1 MINSIYKQLTFQNQ
15 PEDQRRLM
23 QTTSLFLF
31 ILSITLSFSPII
43 HTKKITLTNLVW
55 GHWIGFL
62 VWLILFS
69 RLELEYNKLN
79 IKKDRLLLP
88 IISMMS
94 GWGLLTVWRLTP
106 RLGIK
111 QSLWFSISLILIII
125 GLHQREKV
133 LIALKKYKYVWLVSG
148 LFLTALTFIWGT
160 NPSNLGPKLW
170 LGCCGIYLQPAEP
183 LKLLLILYLAA
194 YFADQQPFSQRLL
207 PLITP
212 TAIMAGLTLM
222 ILIFQ
227 KDLGTAFIFITIY
240 AGMIYSATSKKE
252 VLILGSLVIGLGL
265 IIGYYL
271 FDVVQLRVDAWIN
284 PWQDP
289 SGRSFQ
295 IVQSLI
301 SVAAGGM
308 TGRGPG
314 MGYPNLVPVA
324 YSDFIFTAIA
334 EEYGLPGSIALILLF
349 ILFTYRGLSIALR
362 AQDYYQRYLSAG
374 LTIYIAGQAI
384 LIIGGNIRM
393 LPLTGVTLPFFSYGG
408 SSLLTSFIA
417 FFLLITINQHTT
429 EKKSLPKRPTPIVH
443 LLVFFLAGYTLLAGI
458 NGWWSIYRGPELID
472 RTDNARR
479 TISDQYNKRGE
490 ILDRNSLP
498 LSYTE
503 GSPGDYVRVY
513 TYPEF
518 SNVVGYTQPFYG
530 QVGIESS
537 LDPIL
542 RGLDNQSP
550 WNTWYFH
557 LLYGQSPPGLN
568 VKLTLDTNLQ
578 LLAAQYLQNTPGA
591 IVLLNSQNGEI
602 LVLYSSPYFNANEL
616 DSLWESLQTD
626 PSAPLLN
633 RAVQSLYPP
642 GPSLAPFLIAQTSSF
657 GNLTSQI
664 TSLNSNLGGKNF
676 ICTKPTS
683 LPATWSIVGKA
694 GCPGP
699 LEFLGDSIGA
709 EELENLFLKLGFY
722 DTPNIQLNL
731 SPPFIP
737 EGITSPSKTS
747 MGQGDILT
755 TPLQM
760 ALAAT
765 TISNQGNRP
774 DPKIILASQDYR
786 GKWNLDQNSQRLVY
800 VFSQSSANKTAEI
813 LQNNNLPIWETTAFA
828 LTETGATITWYIG
841 GSLPEENMKYTVVV
855 TLEREDVDLAKIIG
869 QRLLT
874 AVKTP

>member
-1 MINSIYKQLTFQNQ
+1 
-15 PEDQRRLM
+15 
-23 QTTSLFLF
+23 
-31 ILSITLSFSPII
+31 
-43 HTKKITLTNLVW
+43 TLTNLVW

-111 QSLWFSISLILIII
+111 QSIWFSISLILIII

-252 VLILGSLVIGLGL
+252 VLILSSFIIGLGL

-324 YSDFIFTAIA
+324 YSDF
-334 EEYGLPGSIALILLF
+334 
-349 ILFTYRGLSIALR
+349 
-362 AQDYYQRYLSAG
+362 
-374 LTIYIAGQAI
+374 AGQAI

-393 LPLTGVTLPFFSYGG
+393 LTLTGVTLPFFSYCG
-408 SSLLTSFIA
+408 SSLLTSFLA

-429 EKKSLPKRPTPIVH
+429 EKISLPKRPTPIVH

-490 ILDRNSLP
+490 ILDRNSSP

-683 LPATWSIVGKA
+683 LPATWGIVGKA

-774 DPKIILASQDYR
+774 DPKIILASQDYQ
-786 GKWNLDQNSQRLVY
+786 GKWNLDQNSQPLVS

-828 LTETGATITWYIG
+828 LTETGAIITWYIG